1 MKAEHCE
8 NKRSK
13 KAKKAKGKSIITDE
27 ERYIIGKLRE
37 FGYIGELINDLNI
50 IIIDENK
57 NVNVFEKSIMNE
69 TNRCH
74 C

>member
-1 MKAEHCE
+1 MKAGHCK
-8 NKRSK
+8 NKHNK

-27 ERYIIGKLRE
+27 ERYIISKLRE

-69 TNRCH
+69 TNHCH